1 MKLAFLNDGIYAYA
15 SGLPCAVGGAERQ
28 QLLLARAV
36 TSAGW
41 AVTVGVRDM
50 MRPGERKLINGV
62 EFVGID
68 QGQILLAWY
77 RFLSSERPDWWYWR
91 CAYHLWGAAVELAS
105 VAGVR
110 TIFSTAL
117 DSDVNPRHALFWRPR
132 WWPLYAWGLSR
143 TDRIFVQHRGQLAG
157 LPKRWQPKA
166 YVVPSVAG
174 QSGFVT
180 PHWQREKYVAW
191 VAVLRQVKRPDLLIE
206 IANKKPNI
214 RFVVCGGPSSF
225 MSSPGYGERILR
237 ELRAVPNIDF
247 RGPVAPEVA
256 EQIIGNAAV
265 FLSTSEEEGFPNTFL
280 QAWSSGTP
288 VVSLKI
294 DPDRIIQKKKLGMV
308 SGSIQGAIA
317 DIEGLLESP
326 QEREKIGV
334 RTRTHIADAHSEKAA
349 AMGFQYAIE
358 GRRLLNPH
366 ESTSVAV

>member
-36 TSAGW
+36 TKAGW
-41 AVTVGVRDM
+41 DVTVGVRDM

-157 LPKRWQPKA
+157 LAKRWQRKA

-174 QSGFVT
+174 QSGFLT
-180 PHWQREKYVAW
+180 THWQREKYVAW
-191 VAVLRQVKRPDLLIE
+191 VAVLREVKRPDLLIE
-206 IANKKPNI
+206 IASKAPNI
-214 RFVVCGGPSSF
+214 RFVACGGPSSF

-237 ELRAVPNIDF
+237 ELRAVSNIDF

-334 RTRTHIADAHSEKAA
+334 RTRTYIADAHSEQAA